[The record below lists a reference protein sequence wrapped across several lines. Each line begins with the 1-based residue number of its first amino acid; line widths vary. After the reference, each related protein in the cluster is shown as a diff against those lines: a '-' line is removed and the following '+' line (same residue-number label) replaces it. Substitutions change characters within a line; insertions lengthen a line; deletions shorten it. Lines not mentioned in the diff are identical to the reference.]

1 MGMMTAGSHHAREIK
16 SVLSRLSELPT
27 PPAALYKMLDA
38 LSNPK
43 LSMARISKTVM
54 EDPALSSKML
64 KLANSPYYGFQKE
77 VMSVEHAMVLLG
89 VETVKALA
97 LGVSIF
103 NTFHNSTELKG
114 VNKAGLWTHFLAV
127 GLCAQLIAKAA
138 RMTAPDVAFT
148 AGIIHDIGRLALLRL
163 FPADSAAVVERL
175 QNGELT
181 LIEAEKEAF
190 GLDHQEA
197 GAFLADHWSLPEEL
211 HDCIAL
217 HHDEA
222 ALKKGRITGAIYLA
236 DKICKRRQLGW
247 TGEVVTPELTSDE
260 LAALGLSSGQLAEVH
275 ERLTEKASYM
285 QEFFKSIW

>member
-1 MGMMTAGSHHAREIK
+1 MMTSASHHVNEIK
-16 SVLSRLSELPT
+16 LVLKRISELPT

-43 LSMARISKTVM
+43 LSMARISQTVL

-77 VMSVEHAMVLLG
+77 VKSVEHAMVLLG

-103 NTFHNSTELKG
+103 NTFHDSSDLRG
-114 VNKAGLWTHFLAV
+114 MNKAGLWTHFLAV
-127 GLCAQLIAKAA
+127 GFCANQIATAA
-138 RMTAPDVAFT
+138 QMTVPDVAFT

-163 FPADSAAVVERL
+163 FPAESAAIIESIK
-175 QNGELT
+175 NGELS
-181 LIEAEKEAF
+181 LVEAEKETF

-197 GAFLADHWSLPEEL
+197 GAFLADYWGLPDEL

-217 HHDEA
+217 HHNEA
-222 ALKKGRITGAIYLA
+222 ALEKGGITGAIYLA

-247 TGEVVTPELTSDE
+247 TGEVITPEVSSDE
-260 LAALGLSSGQLAEVH
+260 LAELRISPEQFAEIQK
-275 ERLTEKASYM
+275 RLTEKEPYM
-285 QEFFKSIW
+285 QEFFKTIW